1 MSRSKIVRR
10 AACPAVLAAS
20 LSLLTA
26 CGGGGGGPDPAGPSG
41 PVAAQLV
48 ITSSNQQ
55 AVAAEA
61 VQVAGQGTSVADL
74 GGSLVTGAQ
83 VGGAAALPGPVAL
96 AGVAR
101 KMLALAPR
109 TPPLA
114 TGVTQTET
122 VACSGGG
129 TVTLTVSG
137 SGGAAAVAGDALS
150 LSASG
155 CVEDFGG
162 GNARLNGGLTLTIT
176 AGSFDS
182 SSFTYPKDVTLRMQ
196 ASSLSLDNVL
206 LSGSL
211 DLHLVQ
217 SDSVRAAVTM
227 SSPSFSWRVTTVSTT
242 RTLSLKN
249 YSHRVETFSFDGARI
264 QLSATVESDNPNLGT
279 GLTSYE
285 ISTPEAVVVNP
296 SANGMLLGGSMKV
309 TGKASALLMTVTGND
324 TLQLQVDT
332 NGDGSYDTSRSLSR
346 FQL

>member
-1 MSRSKIVRR
+1 MRS
-10 AACPAVLAAS
+10 AAPQAALVAL

-26 CGGGGGGPDPAGPSG
+26 CGGGGGGAADPTPGPVG
-41 PVAAQLV
+41 PVAVQLV
-48 ITSSNQQ
+48 VTPSNQQ

-61 VQVAGQGTSVADL
+61 VQIAGEGTSVADL

-83 VGGAAALPGPVAL
+83 VSGGAALPGPVAI

-101 KMLALAPR
+101 KMLAMAPR
-109 TPPLA
+109 TPALA

-129 TVTLTVSG
+129 TVTVTASG
-137 SGGAAAVAGDALS
+137 SGSANAVPGDALS

-162 GNARLNGGLTLTIT
+162 GNARLNGHLTLTIT

-182 SSFTYPKDVTLRMQ
+182 VSSTYPKDVTLRMQ
-196 ASSLSLDNVL
+196 ASSLSLANVL
-206 LSGSL
+206 LDGAL

-227 SSPSFSWRVTTVSTT
+227 TSPSFSWKVTAVSTP
-242 RTLSLKN
+242 RTLTLKN

-264 QLSATVESDNPNLGT
+264 QISATVESDNPSLGT
-279 GLTSYE
+279 ALTTYD
-285 ISTPEAVVVNP
+285 IGTPEAVVVNP
-296 SANGMLLGGSMKV
+296 FANGMLLSGSMKV
-309 TGKASALLMTVTGND
+309 TGKGSALLMTVTGND

-332 NGDGSYDTSRSLSR
+332 NGDGTYDTSRSLSR
-346 FQL
+346 LQL